1 MIKEFRKFILR
12 GNIVELVIGFTVGA
26 AFSSVARSIVND
38 IIMPPISLLL
48 GKSDFSNLYFVL
60 REGITPPP
68 LIMVLVMSGL
78 ETTPNAKSAA
88 VIVEVN
94 RISLFVWIEDIDNSN
109 FMNVC
114 TIYRFIKSVF
124 LSIGKLF
131 TIKEKVL

>member
-1 MIKEFRKFILR
+1 MARFRLKMFP
-12 GNIVELVIGFTVGA
+12 A
-26 AFSSVARSIVND
+26 
-38 IIMPPISLLL
+38 
-48 GKSDFSNLYFVL
+48 
-60 REGITPPP
+60 EGITPPP

-78 ETTPNAKSAA
+78 ETIPNAKSAA

-94 RISLFVWIEDIDNSN
+94 RTSLFVWIEDIDNSN

-124 LSIGKLF
+124 LSMGKLF